1 MSNPPRLFFA
11 HANGFAPGAYEPLL
25 TPLMHRYKVEAPALL
40 PLRHGRPPSG
50 PWGEIAE
57 DLAPL
62 VDADAT
68 PTVGVGH
75 SLGAVALLM
84 LAATRPTRFS
94 RLVLIEPPTIPAW
107 LAAVLGHAPAA
118 VRRKS
123 PMAEA
128 TRRRAAAPTP
138 GRASSRPSHR
148 PAHAPGMRGSTMR
161 RFAWCCKTAFNTTA
175 SNGARASARNGR
187 PRSTSGRRASGRCW
201 LGATCRRSRCCA
213 ARNRP
218 SFPPLPSTGGAACAP
233 TTRPSK
239 FHPPAICSRWK
250 RRRASHRCFD
260 LGQPARRLQEE
271 TQTPSENPHDPNA
284 TPYSRGSRTPSKPG
298 QKSGADLERLPRE
311 LSKRYNPAIAINL
324 SRRSVKLPVPERRNP

>member
-25 TPLMHRYKVEAPALL
+25 MPLIHRYKVEAPALL

-50 PWGEIAE
+50 PWSEIAE

-68 PTVGVGH
+68 ATVGVGH

-128 TRRRAAAPTP
+128 TRRRADTWTSFEQA
-138 GRASSRPSHR
+138 
-148 PAHAPGMRGSTMR
+148 
-161 RFAWCCKTAFNTTA
+161 FAQ
-175 SNGARASARNGR
+175 ARARPWYARLDDAALRLVLQNGLQHD
-187 PRSTSGRRASGRCW
+187 GQQW
-201 LGATCRRSRCCA
+201 
-213 ARNRP
+213 RP
-218 SFPPLPSTGGAACAP
+218 SFRTEWEATLYERPTSVWPLLARRNLPPITVLRGAQSAVFPAAAFARWRRLRPDDEAIEIPSTGHLLPLEA
-233 TTRPSK
+233 
-239 FHPPAICSRWK
+239 
-250 RRRASHRCFD
+250 
-260 LGQPARRLQEE
+260 PAR
-271 TQTPSENPHDPNA
+271 
-284 TPYSRGSRTPSKPG
+284 
-298 QKSGADLERLPRE
+298 
-311 LSKRYNPAIAINL
+311 IASL
-324 SRRSVKLPVPERRNP
+324 L